1 MEVNETLPS
10 PTAEATLFEMHPILT
25 SLIVLF
31 VMLMI
36 LITLVGNSLV
46 CLAVFHV
53 RKLKQQPAN
62 FLLVSLAFADLGVAL
77 FVMPPALILLFEGR
91 WILGS
96 TVCRLWTSA
105 DLTLCTA
112 SILNLCMISVD
123 RYLAVCKPLIYTAE
137 RTTKRILCYIAIVWI
152 GALFVSIVPFTM
164 LARSAEDTCQ
174 VPQNGL
180 YQIYATLISFYG
192 PAIIMVTLYVRM
204 WHVARRICK
213 HDRHTQCAG
222 TESSLAKADH
232 DPKKSTKKMHR
243 PSAFLAVVKVQLLSA
258 HSTFKGENKARKTLG
273 VIMSVFICCWLPFFV
288 LALLKSL
295 IRFAI
300 PQWLDY
306 LALWLGYSNS
316 MLNPLIYCKYNREF
330 RIPFREMLCCRFS
343 TLQTVMRHESFT
355 SKFGPTRQQ
364 TPLMRDRNLTSPQK
378 LTQTSQM

>member
-1 MEVNETLPS
+1 MEVNTTLPA
-10 PTAEATLFEMHPILT
+10 PNLDVTMFDRHPILT
-25 SLIVLF
+25 SIIVAF
-31 VMLMI
+31 VMMMI
-36 LITLVGNSLV
+36 VSTLIGNSLV

-62 FLLVSLAFADLGVAL
+62 FLLVSLAVADLGVAL
-77 FVMPPALILLFEGR
+77 FVMPPALLLLFEGR
-91 WILGS
+91 WILGN

-112 SILNLCMISVD
+112 SILNLCMICVD
-123 RYLAVCKPLIYTAE
+123 RYLAVCKPLLYTAE

-164 LARSAEDTCQ
+164 LARNGEDTCQ

-213 HDRHTQCAG
+213 QDRHTQCSR
-222 TESSLAKADH
+222 TESSLAKTEDFNA
-232 DPKKSTKKMHR
+232 KKSTRKMHR

-288 LALLKSL
+288 LALCKSL
-295 IRFAI
+295 ISFEI

-306 LALWLGYSNS
+306 LVLC

-343 TLQTVMRHESFT
+343 TLQTVMRHESFA

-364 TPLMRDRNLTSPQK
+364 TPLIKEMHLTPTQK
-378 LTQTSQM
+378 LTQTSEM